1 MHLALIV
8 LRIAAAFVGIFG
20 LWLAF
25 RGLDENYETGLKKLR
40 NGLLLTAVSA
50 AILGVLWAR

>member
-8 LRIAAAFVGIFG
+8 LKIAAAFVGVFG
-20 LWLAF
+20 IWLAF

-40 NGLLLTAVSA
+40 NGLLLAVVA
-50 AILGVLWAR
+50 GAILGVLWAL